1 VLRHPLVLWYA
12 AGIALPDNLN
22 PFDLPNLP
30 GDLIHEFCPP
40 NVIKPQKPQKSQ
52 KPQKPH
58 GLYGI
63 ISQNSLNSN
72 ALVVYRLPLK

>member
-1 VLRHPLVLWYA
+1 MNHRVS
-12 AGIALPDNLN
+12 
-22 PFDLPNLP
+22 
-30 GDLIHEFCPP
+30 FCDSDY
-40 NVIKPQKPQKSQ
+40 KSQ

-72 ALVVYRLPLK
+72 ALVVYRLPTKRIIIEIFSVC